1 MSNEVGKPY
10 PRADGRAKVTG
21 QARYSYEWPV
31 AGIAYGVLVTSGW
44 QEGASRPSTPSAAER
59 EPG

>member
-1 MSNEVGKPY
+1 MSQDIGKPY

-31 AGIAYGVLVTSGW
+31 AGVAYDVLSYIG
-44 QEGASRPSTPSAAER
+44 
-59 EPG
+59 